1 MYIMSK
7 KNCSN
12 IDKQTI
18 DEYNMPGIILMENAA
33 EQIFR
38 NIRTLGNRYIIFCGN
53 GNNGADGLAIGRKLI
68 FDNKDVLFILLKPR
82 KNPTE
87 EFQVNF
93 NILKS
98 LKVNMMIIDDIDKL
112 DEIQHLIEDFPIV
125 IDSIFGIG
133 LDRKLN
139 DFYFKIIDIINNS
152 NKKIIA
158 VDVPSGLDADSGRPL
173 GSAVKAHITYT
184 VEVIKK
190 GFIEY
195 SALEYLGDLK
205 VIQIGIPENVKQA
218 NNENIYALS
227 RESYRNKL
235 IKRKIYG
242 HKGNY
247 GRAVLVA
254 GSIGCLG
261 AARLATESCIRSGAG
276 LTTLI
281 TSSEGRKLLSG
292 SLVEGMLATFE
303 DNEKVKYLLSKAD
316 AVAFGPGIKEDEES
330 MKILEEIIIDSPSS
344 IIIDA
349 GGINLLS
356 KNKKCLCSV
365 KDKVILTPHPGEMA
379 RLIGKDI
386 SYVEKNRIEC
396 SRAFAKQYK
405 CIVLL
410 KGYNTV
416 ITDGKNVFINK
427 TGNSKMASGGMGDTL
442 TGIITSFI
450 AQGYDVFKATILGAY
465 IHGYVG
471 DKLSNKMFCVNAS
484 HIIEELP
491 YSIEE
496 ILR

>member
-33 EQIFR
+33 EQIFI

-330 MKILEEIIIDSPSS
+330 MKLLEEIIIDSPSS

-416 ITDGKNVFINK
+416 VTDGKNVFINK

-442 TGIITSFI
+442 TGIITALV
-450 AQGYDVFKATILGAY
+450 AQGYSNMDATLLGAY
-465 IHGYVG
+465 IHGLAAEYSAR
-471 DKLSNKMFCVNAS
+471 DR
-484 HIIEELP
+484 
-491 YSIEE
+491 YSIIARDLIES
-496 ILR
+496 IPFVMGTL

>member
-18 DEYNMPGIILMENAA
+18 DEYNMPGIILMENAS

-330 MKILEEIIIDSPSS
+330 MKLLEEIIIDSPSS

-356 KNKKCLCSV
+356 KNKKCLCAV

-416 ITDGKNVFINK
+416 VTDGKNVFINK

-442 TGIITSFI
+442 TGIITALV
-450 AQGYDVFKATILGAY
+450 AQGYSNMDATLLGAY
-465 IHGYVG
+465 IHGLAAEYSAR
-471 DKLSNKMFCVNAS
+471 DR
-484 HIIEELP
+484 
-491 YSIEE
+491 YSIIARDLIES
-496 ILR
+496 IPFVMGNL

>member
-218 NNENIYALS
+218 NDENIYVLS
-227 RESYRNKL
+227 RESYSNKL

-242 HKGNY
+242 HKGDY

-254 GSIGCLG
+254 GSIGYLG

-276 LTTLI
+276 LITLI

-292 SLVEGMLATFE
+292 SLIEGMLATFE
-303 DNEKVKYLLSKAD
+303 DNEKVKYLVSKAD

-330 MKILEEIIIDSPSS
+330 MKLLEEIIIDSPSS

-356 KNKKCLCSV
+356 KNKKCLCAV

-416 ITDGKNVFINK
+416 ITDGKDVFINK

-442 TGIITSFI
+442 TGIITALV
-450 AQGYDVFKATILGAY
+450 AQGYSNMDATLLGAY
-465 IHGYVG
+465 IHGLAAEYSAR
-471 DKLSNKMFCVNAS
+471 DR
-484 HIIEELP
+484 
-491 YSIEE
+491 YSIIARDLIES
-496 ILR
+496 IPFVMGTL

>member
-205 VIQIGIPENVKQA
+205 AIQIGIPENVKQA
-218 NNENIYALS
+218 NDENIYVLS
-227 RESYRNKL
+227 RESYSNKL

-242 HKGNY
+242 HKGDY

-254 GSIGCLG
+254 GSIGYLG

-276 LTTLI
+276 LITLI

-292 SLVEGMLATFE
+292 SLIEGMLATLE
-303 DNEKVKYLLSKAD
+303 DNEKVKYLVSKAD

-330 MKILEEIIIDSPSS
+330 MKLLEEIIIDSPSS

-442 TGIITSFI
+442 TGIITALV
-450 AQGYDVFKATILGAY
+450 AQGYSNMDATLLGAY
-465 IHGYVG
+465 IHGLAAEYSAR
-471 DKLSNKMFCVNAS
+471 DR
-484 HIIEELP
+484 
-491 YSIEE
+491 YSIIARDLIES
-496 ILR
+496 IPFVMGTL

>member
-1 MYIMSK
+1 MSK

-330 MKILEEIIIDSPSS
+330 MKLLEEIIIDSPSS

-356 KNKKCLCSV
+356 KNKKCLCAV

-442 TGIITSFI
+442 TGIITALV
-450 AQGYDVFKATILGAY
+450 AQGYSNMDATLLGAY
-465 IHGYVG
+465 IHGLAAEYSAR
-471 DKLSNKMFCVNAS
+471 DR
-484 HIIEELP
+484 
-491 YSIEE
+491 YSIIARDLIES
-496 ILR
+496 IPFVMGTL

>member
-218 NNENIYALS
+218 NDENIYALS

-330 MKILEEIIIDSPSS
+330 MKLLEEIIIDSPSS

-356 KNKKCLCSV
+356 KNKKCLCAV

-442 TGIITSFI
+442 TGIITALV
-450 AQGYDVFKATILGAY
+450 AQGYSNMDATLLGAY
-465 IHGYVG
+465 IHGLAAEYSAR
-471 DKLSNKMFCVNAS
+471 DR
-484 HIIEELP
+484 
-491 YSIEE
+491 YSIIARDLIES
-496 ILR
+496 IPFVMGTL

>member
-316 AVAFGPGIKEDEES
+316 AVAFGPGIKEYEES
-330 MKILEEIIIDSPSS
+330 MKLLEEIIIDSPSS

-356 KNKKCLCSV
+356 KNKKCLCAV

-442 TGIITSFI
+442 TGIITALV
-450 AQGYDVFKATILGAY
+450 AQGYSNMDATLLGAY
-465 IHGYVG
+465 IHGLAAEYSAR
-471 DKLSNKMFCVNAS
+471 DR
-484 HIIEELP
+484 
-491 YSIEE
+491 YSIIARDLIES
-496 ILR
+496 IPFVMGTL

>member
-316 AVAFGPGIKEDEES
+316 EVAFGPGIKEDEES
-330 MKILEEIIIDSPSS
+330 MKLLEEIIIDSPSS

-356 KNKKCLCSV
+356 KNKKCLCAV

-442 TGIITSFI
+442 TGIITALV
-450 AQGYDVFKATILGAY
+450 AQGYSNMDATLLGAY
-465 IHGYVG
+465 IHGLAAEYSAR
-471 DKLSNKMFCVNAS
+471 DR
-484 HIIEELP
+484 
-491 YSIEE
+491 YSIIARDLIES
-496 ILR
+496 IPFVMGTL

>member
-330 MKILEEIIIDSPSS
+330 MKLLEEIIIDSPSS

-410 KGYNTV
+410 KGYNTDV
-416 ITDGKNVFINK
+416 TDGKNVFINK

-442 TGIITSFI
+442 TGIITALV
-450 AQGYDVFKATILGAY
+450 AQGYSNMDATLLGAY
-465 IHGYVG
+465 IHGLAAEYSAR
-471 DKLSNKMFCVNAS
+471 DR
-484 HIIEELP
+484 
-491 YSIEE
+491 YSIIARDLIES
-496 ILR
+496 IPFVMGTL

>member
-33 EQIFR
+33 EQIFI

-330 MKILEEIIIDSPSS
+330 MKLLEEIIIDSPSS

-416 ITDGKNVFINK
+416 VTDGKNVFINK

-442 TGIITSFI
+442 TGIITALV
-450 AQGYDVFKATILGAY
+450 AQGYSNMDATLLGAY
-465 IHGYVG
+465 IHGLAAEYSAR
-471 DKLSNKMFCVNAS
+471 DR
-484 HIIEELP
+484 
-491 YSIEE
+491 YSIIARELIE
-496 ILR
+496 SIPFVMETL

>member
-218 NNENIYALS
+218 NNENIYVLS
-227 RESYRNKL
+227 RESYSNKL

-242 HKGNY
+242 HKGDY

-254 GSIGCLG
+254 GSIGYLG

-330 MKILEEIIIDSPSS
+330 MKLLEEIIIDSPSS

-356 KNKKCLCSV
+356 KNKKCLCAV

-442 TGIITSFI
+442 TGIITALV
-450 AQGYDVFKATILGAY
+450 AQGYSNMDATLLGAY
-465 IHGYVG
+465 IHGLAAEYSAR
-471 DKLSNKMFCVNAS
+471 DR
-484 HIIEELP
+484 
-491 YSIEE
+491 YSIIARDLIES
-496 ILR
+496 IPFVMGTL

>member
-1 MYIMSK
+1 MK
-7 KNCSN
+7 
-12 IDKQTI
+12 
-18 DEYNMPGIILMENAA
+18 
-33 EQIFR
+33 
-38 NIRTLGNRYIIFCGN
+38 
-53 GNNGADGLAIGRKLI
+53 AD
-68 FDNKDVLFILLKPR
+68 
-82 KNPTE
+82 
-87 EFQVNF
+87 
-93 NILKS
+93 
-98 LKVNMMIIDDIDKL
+98 
-112 DEIQHLIEDFPIV
+112 
-125 IDSIFGIG
+125 
-133 LDRKLN
+133 
-139 DFYFKIIDIINNS
+139 
-152 NKKIIA
+152 
-158 VDVPSGLDADSGRPL
+158 
-173 GSAVKAHITYT
+173 ITYT

-218 NNENIYALS
+218 NDENIYVLS

-330 MKILEEIIIDSPSS
+330 MKLLEEIIIDSPSS

-410 KGYNTV
+410 KGYNTI
-416 ITDGKNVFINK
+416 ITDGRNVFINK

-442 TGIITSFI
+442 TGIITALV
-450 AQGYDVFKATILGAY
+450 AQGYSNMDATLLGAY
-465 IHGYVG
+465 IHGLAAEYSAR
-471 DKLSNKMFCVNAS
+471 DR
-484 HIIEELP
+484 
-491 YSIEE
+491 YSIIARDLIESIPFVME
-496 ILR
+496 TL

>member
-386 SYVEKNRIEC
+386 LYVEKNRIEC

-442 TGIITSFI
+442 TGIITALV
-450 AQGYDVFKATILGAY
+450 AQGYSNMDATLLGAY
-465 IHGYVG
+465 IHGLAAEYSAR
-471 DKLSNKMFCVNAS
+471 DR
-484 HIIEELP
+484 
-491 YSIEE
+491 YSIIARDLIES
-496 ILR
+496 IPFVMGTL

>member
-330 MKILEEIIIDSPSS
+330 MKLLEEIIIDSPSS

-356 KNKKCLCSV
+356 KNKKCLCAV

-416 ITDGKNVFINK
+416 ITDGKDVFINK

-442 TGIITSFI
+442 TGIITALV
-450 AQGYDVFKATILGAY
+450 AQGYSNMDATLLGAY
-465 IHGYVG
+465 IHGLAAEYSAR
-471 DKLSNKMFCVNAS
+471 DR
-484 HIIEELP
+484 
-491 YSIEE
+491 YSIIARDLIES
-496 ILR
+496 IPFVMGTL

>member
-38 NIRTLGNRYIIFCGN
+38 NIRKLGNRYIIFCGN

-442 TGIITSFI
+442 TGIITALV
-450 AQGYDVFKATILGAY
+450 AQGYSNMDATLLGAY
-465 IHGYVG
+465 IHGLAAEYSAR
-471 DKLSNKMFCVNAS
+471 DR
-484 HIIEELP
+484 
-491 YSIEE
+491 YSIIARDLIES
-496 ILR
+496 IPFVMGTL

>member
-1 MYIMSK
+1 M
-7 KNCSN
+7 
-12 IDKQTI
+12 
-18 DEYNMPGIILMENAA
+18 
-33 EQIFR
+33 
-38 NIRTLGNRYIIFCGN
+38 GNRYIIFCGN

-330 MKILEEIIIDSPSS
+330 MKLLEEIIIDSPSS

-356 KNKKCLCSV
+356 KNKKCLCAV

-442 TGIITSFI
+442 TGIITALV
-450 AQGYDVFKATILGAY
+450 AQGYSNMDATLLGAY
-465 IHGYVG
+465 IHGLAAEYSAR
-471 DKLSNKMFCVNAS
+471 DR
-484 HIIEELP
+484 
-491 YSIEE
+491 YSIIARDLIES
-496 ILR
+496 IPFVMGTL

>member
-87 EFQVNF
+87 EFQINF

-330 MKILEEIIIDSPSS
+330 MKLLEEIIIDSPSS

-356 KNKKCLCSV
+356 KNKKCLCAV

-442 TGIITSFI
+442 TGIITALV
-450 AQGYDVFKATILGAY
+450 AQGYSNMDATLLGAY
-465 IHGYVG
+465 IHGLAAEYSAR
-471 DKLSNKMFCVNAS
+471 DR
-484 HIIEELP
+484 
-491 YSIEE
+491 YSIIARDLIES
-496 ILR
+496 IPFVMGTL

>member
-7 KNCSN
+7 KKCSN

-330 MKILEEIIIDSPSS
+330 MKLLEEIIIDSPSS

-356 KNKKCLCSV
+356 KNKKCLCAV

-416 ITDGKNVFINK
+416 VTDGKNVFINK

-442 TGIITSFI
+442 TGIITALV
-450 AQGYDVFKATILGAY
+450 AQGYSNMDATLLGAY
-465 IHGYVG
+465 IHGLAAEYSAR
-471 DKLSNKMFCVNAS
+471 DR
-484 HIIEELP
+484 
-491 YSIEE
+491 YSIIARDLIES
-496 ILR
+496 IPFVMGTL

>member
-1 MYIMSK
+1 MYIMSR

-38 NIRTLGNRYIIFCGN
+38 NISTLENRYIIFCGN
-53 GNNGADGLAIGRKLI
+53 GNNGADGLAVGRKLI
-68 FDNKDVLFILLKPR
+68 LDNKDVLFVLIKPR
-82 KNPTE
+82 ENPSE
-87 EFQVNF
+87 EFQINF

-98 LKVNMMIIDDIDKL
+98 LNSNMLIIDDIDKL
-112 DEIQHLIEDFPIV
+112 DEIQQLIEEFPIV

-139 DFYFKIIDIINNS
+139 DFYIKIIDIINNS
-152 NKKIIA
+152 KKKIIA
-158 VDVPSGLDADSGRPL
+158 VDVPSGLDADTGRPL
-173 GSAVKAHITYT
+173 GNAVKADITYT

-218 NNENIYALS
+218 NDENIYVLS

-330 MKILEEIIIDSPSS
+330 MKLLEEIIIDSPSS

-410 KGYNTV
+410 KGYNTI
-416 ITDGKNVFINK
+416 ITDGRNVFINK

-442 TGIITSFI
+442 TGIITALV
-450 AQGYDVFKATILGAY
+450 AQGYSNMDATLLGAY
-465 IHGYVG
+465 IHGLAAEYSAR
-471 DKLSNKMFCVNAS
+471 DR
-484 HIIEELP
+484 
-491 YSIEE
+491 YSIIARDLIESIPFVME
-496 ILR
+496 TL

>member
-1 MYIMSK
+1 
-7 KNCSN
+7 
-12 IDKQTI
+12 
-18 DEYNMPGIILMENAA
+18 MENAA

-205 VIQIGIPENVKQA
+205 AIQIGIPENVKQA
-218 NNENIYALS
+218 NDENIYVLS
-227 RESYRNKL
+227 RESYSNKL

-242 HKGNY
+242 HKGDY

-254 GSIGCLG
+254 GSIGYLG

-276 LTTLI
+276 LITLI

-292 SLVEGMLATFE
+292 SLIEGMLATLE
-303 DNEKVKYLLSKAD
+303 DNEKVKYLVSKAD

-330 MKILEEIIIDSPSS
+330 MKLLEEIIIDSPSS

-416 ITDGKNVFINK
+416 ITDGKDVFINK

-442 TGIITSFI
+442 TGIITALV
-450 AQGYDVFKATILGAY
+450 AQGYSNMDATLLGAY
-465 IHGYVG
+465 IHGLAAEYSAR
-471 DKLSNKMFCVNAS
+471 DR
-484 HIIEELP
+484 
-491 YSIEE
+491 YSIIARDLIESIPFVME
-496 ILR
+496 TL

>member
-205 VIQIGIPENVKQA
+205 AIQIGIPENVKQA
-218 NNENIYALS
+218 NDENIYVLG
-227 RESYRNKL
+227 RESYSNKL

-242 HKGNY
+242 HKGDY

-330 MKILEEIIIDSPSS
+330 MKLLEEIIIDSPSS

-356 KNKKCLCSV
+356 KNKKCLCAV

-416 ITDGKNVFINK
+416 ITDGKDVFINK

-442 TGIITSFI
+442 TGIITALV
-450 AQGYDVFKATILGAY
+450 AQGYSNMDATLLGAY
-465 IHGYVG
+465 IHGLAAEYSAR
-471 DKLSNKMFCVNAS
+471 DR
-484 HIIEELP
+484 
-491 YSIEE
+491 YSIIARDLIES
-496 ILR
+496 IPFVMGTL

>member
-33 EQIFR
+33 EQIFI

-53 GNNGADGLAIGRKLI
+53 GNNGADVLAIGRKLI

-442 TGIITSFI
+442 TGIITALV
-450 AQGYDVFKATILGAY
+450 AQGYSNMDATLLGAY
-465 IHGYVG
+465 IHGLAAEYSAR
-471 DKLSNKMFCVNAS
+471 DR
-484 HIIEELP
+484 
-491 YSIEE
+491 YSIIARDLIES
-496 ILR
+496 IPFVMGTL

>member
-316 AVAFGPGIKEDEES
+316 AVAFGPGIKEDEVS
-330 MKILEEIIIDSPSS
+330 MKLLEEIIIDSPSS

-416 ITDGKNVFINK
+416 ITDGKNAFINK

-442 TGIITSFI
+442 TGIITALV
-450 AQGYDVFKATILGAY
+450 AQGYSNMDATLLGAY
-465 IHGYVG
+465 IHGLAAEYSAR
-471 DKLSNKMFCVNAS
+471 DR
-484 HIIEELP
+484 
-491 YSIEE
+491 YSIIARDLIES
-496 ILR
+496 IPFVMGTL

>member
-330 MKILEEIIIDSPSS
+330 MKLLEEIIIDSPSS

-396 SRAFAKQYK
+396 SRDFAKQYK

-416 ITDGKNVFINK
+416 VTDGKNVFINK

-442 TGIITSFI
+442 TGIITALV
-450 AQGYDVFKATILGAY
+450 AQGYSNMDATLLGAY
-465 IHGYVG
+465 IHGLAAEYSAR
-471 DKLSNKMFCVNAS
+471 DR
-484 HIIEELP
+484 
-491 YSIEE
+491 YSIIARDLIES
-496 ILR
+496 IPFVMGTL

>member
-18 DEYNMPGIILMENAA
+18 DEYNMPGIILMENVA

-330 MKILEEIIIDSPSS
+330 MKLLEEIIIDSPSS

-356 KNKKCLCSV
+356 KNKKCLCAV

-442 TGIITSFI
+442 TGIITALV
-450 AQGYDVFKATILGAY
+450 AQGYSNMDATLLGAY
-465 IHGYVG
+465 IHGLAAEYSAR
-471 DKLSNKMFCVNAS
+471 DR
-484 HIIEELP
+484 
-491 YSIEE
+491 YSIIARDLIES
-496 ILR
+496 IPFVMGTL

>member
-281 TSSEGRKLLSG
+281 TSSEARKILSG

-330 MKILEEIIIDSPSS
+330 MKLLEEIIIDSPSS

-356 KNKKCLCSV
+356 KNKKCLCAV

-442 TGIITSFI
+442 TGIITALV
-450 AQGYDVFKATILGAY
+450 AQGYSNMDATLLGAY
-465 IHGYVG
+465 IHGLAAEYSAR
-471 DKLSNKMFCVNAS
+471 DR
-484 HIIEELP
+484 
-491 YSIEE
+491 YSIIARDLIES
-496 ILR
+496 IPFVMGTL

>member
-442 TGIITSFI
+442 TGIITALV
-450 AQGYDVFKATILGAY
+450 AQGYSNMDATLLGAY
-465 IHGYVG
+465 IHGLAAEYSAR
-471 DKLSNKMFCVNAS
+471 DR
-484 HIIEELP
+484 
-491 YSIEE
+491 YSIIARDLIES
-496 ILR
+496 ISFVMGTL

>member
-442 TGIITSFI
+442 TGIITALV
-450 AQGYDVFKATILGAY
+450 AQGYSNMDATLLGAY
-465 IHGYVG
+465 IHGLAAEYS
-471 DKLSNKMFCVNAS
+471 DRDR
-484 HIIEELP
+484 
-491 YSIEE
+491 YSIIARDLIES
-496 ILR
+496 IPFVMGTL

>member
-38 NIRTLGNRYIIFCGN
+38 NIRTLENRYIIFCGN
-53 GNNGADGLAIGRKLI
+53 GNNGADGLAVGRKLI
-68 FDNKDVLFILLKPR
+68 LDNKDVLFVLIKPR
-82 KNPTE
+82 ENPSE
-87 EFQVNF
+87 EFQINF

-98 LKVNMMIIDDIDKL
+98 LNSNMLIIDDIDKL
-112 DEIQHLIEDFPIV
+112 DEIQQLIEEFPIV

-139 DFYFKIIDIINNS
+139 DFYIKIIDIINNS
-152 NKKIIA
+152 KKKIIA
-158 VDVPSGLDADSGRPL
+158 VDVPSGLDADTGRPL
-173 GSAVKAHITYT
+173 GNAVKADITYT

-218 NNENIYALS
+218 NDENIYALS

-330 MKILEEIIIDSPSS
+330 MKLLEEIIIDSPSS

-442 TGIITSFI
+442 TGIITALV
-450 AQGYDVFKATILGAY
+450 AQGYSNMDATLLGAY
-465 IHGYVG
+465 IHGLAAEYSAR
-471 DKLSNKMFCVNAS
+471 DR
-484 HIIEELP
+484 
-491 YSIEE
+491 YSIIARDLIESIPFVME
-496 ILR
+496 TL

>member
-82 KNPTE
+82 ENPSE
-87 EFQVNF
+87 EFQINF

-98 LKVNMMIIDDIDKL
+98 LNANMIIIDNIDKL
-112 DEIQHLIEDFPIV
+112 DEIQQLIEEFPIV

-139 DFYFKIIDIINNS
+139 DFYLKIIDIINNS

-205 VIQIGIPENVKQA
+205 AIQIGIPENVKQA
-218 NNENIYALS
+218 NDENIYVLS
-227 RESYRNKL
+227 RESYSNKL

-242 HKGNY
+242 HKGDY

-254 GSIGCLG
+254 GSIGYLG

-276 LTTLI
+276 LITLI

-292 SLVEGMLATFE
+292 SLIEGMLATLE
-303 DNEKVKYLLSKAD
+303 DNEKVKYLVSKAD

-330 MKILEEIIIDSPSS
+330 MKLLEEIIIDSPSS

-416 ITDGKNVFINK
+416 ITDGKDVFINK

-442 TGIITSFI
+442 TGIITALV
-450 AQGYDVFKATILGAY
+450 AQGYSNMDATLLGAY
-465 IHGYVG
+465 IHGLAAEYSYR
-471 DKLSNKMFCVNAS
+471 DR
-484 HIIEELP
+484 
-491 YSIEE
+491 YSIIARDLIESIPFVME
-496 ILR
+496 TL

>member
-205 VIQIGIPENVKQA
+205 AIQIGIPENVKQA
-218 NNENIYALS
+218 NDENIYVLS
-227 RESYRNKL
+227 RESYSNKL

-242 HKGNY
+242 HKGDY

-254 GSIGCLG
+254 GSIGYLG

-276 LTTLI
+276 LITLI

-292 SLVEGMLATFE
+292 SLIEGMLATLE
-303 DNEKVKYLLSKAD
+303 DNEKVKYLVSKAD

-330 MKILEEIIIDSPSS
+330 MKLLEEIIIDSPSS

-356 KNKKCLCSV
+356 KNKKCLCAV

-416 ITDGKNVFINK
+416 ITDGKDVFINK

-442 TGIITSFI
+442 TGIITALV
-450 AQGYDVFKATILGAY
+450 AQGYSNMDATLLGAY
-465 IHGYVG
+465 IHGLAAEYSAR
-471 DKLSNKMFCVNAS
+471 DR
-484 HIIEELP
+484 
-491 YSIEE
+491 YSIIARDLIESIPFVME
-496 ILR
+496 TL

>member
-133 LDRKLN
+133 LDRRLN

-330 MKILEEIIIDSPSS
+330 MKLLEEIIIDSPSS

-356 KNKKCLCSV
+356 KNKKCLCAV

-442 TGIITSFI
+442 TGIITALV
-450 AQGYDVFKATILGAY
+450 AQGYSNMDATLLGAY
-465 IHGYVG
+465 IHGLAAEYSAR
-471 DKLSNKMFCVNAS
+471 DR
-484 HIIEELP
+484 
-491 YSIEE
+491 YSIIARDLIES
-496 ILR
+496 IPFVMGTL

>member
-330 MKILEEIIIDSPSS
+330 MKLLEEIIIDSPSS

-356 KNKKCLCSV
+356 KNKKCLCAV

-416 ITDGKNVFINK
+416 VTDGKNVFINK

-442 TGIITSFI
+442 TGIITALV
-450 AQGYDVFKATILGAY
+450 AQGYSNMDATLLGAY
-465 IHGYVG
+465 IHGLAAEYSAR
-471 DKLSNKMFCVNAS
+471 DR
-484 HIIEELP
+484 
-491 YSIEE
+491 YSIIARDLIES
-496 ILR
+496 IPFVMGTL

>member
-38 NIRTLGNRYIIFCGN
+38 NIRTLENRYIIFCGN

-82 KNPTE
+82 ENPSE
-87 EFQVNF
+87 EFQINF

-98 LKVNMMIIDDIDKL
+98 LNANMIIIDNIDKL
-112 DEIQHLIEDFPIV
+112 DEIQQLIEEFPIV

-139 DFYFKIIDIINNS
+139 DFYLKIIDIINNS
-152 NKKIIA
+152 KKKIIA

-292 SLVEGMLATFE
+292 SLVEGMLATLE
-303 DNEKVKYLLSKAD
+303 DNEKVKYLVSKAD

-330 MKILEEIIIDSPSS
+330 MKLLEEIIIDSPSS

-416 ITDGKNVFINK
+416 ITDGKDVFINK

-442 TGIITSFI
+442 TGIITALV
-450 AQGYDVFKATILGAY
+450 AQGYSNMDATLLGAY
-465 IHGYVG
+465 IHGLAAEYSSR
-471 DKLSNKMFCVNAS
+471 DR
-484 HIIEELP
+484 
-491 YSIEE
+491 YSIIARDLIESIPFVME
-496 ILR
+496 TL

>member
-330 MKILEEIIIDSPSS
+330 MKLLEEIIIDSPSS

-356 KNKKCLCSV
+356 KNKKCLCAV

-396 SRAFAKQYK
+396 SRAFANQYK

-442 TGIITSFI
+442 TGIITALV
-450 AQGYDVFKATILGAY
+450 AQGYSNMDATLLGAY
-465 IHGYVG
+465 IHGLAAEYSAR
-471 DKLSNKMFCVNAS
+471 DR
-484 HIIEELP
+484 
-491 YSIEE
+491 YSIIARDLIES
-496 ILR
+496 IPFVMGTL

>member
-330 MKILEEIIIDSPSS
+330 MKLLEEIIIDSPSS

-356 KNKKCLCSV
+356 KNKKCLCAV

-416 ITDGKNVFINK
+416 VTDGKNVFINK

-442 TGIITSFI
+442 TGIITALV
-450 AQGYDVFKATILGAY
+450 AQGYSNMDATLLGAY
-465 IHGYVG
+465 IHGLAAEYSAR
-471 DKLSNKMFCVNAS
+471 DR
-484 HIIEELP
+484 
-491 YSIEE
+491 YSIIARDLIES
-496 ILR
+496 IPFVMGNL

>member
-18 DEYNMPGIILMENAA
+18 DEYNMPGIILMENVA

-330 MKILEEIIIDSPSS
+330 MKLLEEIIIDSPSS

-356 KNKKCLCSV
+356 KNKKCLCAV

-442 TGIITSFI
+442 TGIITALV
-450 AQGYDVFKATILGAY
+450 AQGYSNMDATLLGAY
-465 IHGYVG
+465 IHGLEAEYSAR
-471 DKLSNKMFCVNAS
+471 DR
-484 HIIEELP
+484 
-491 YSIEE
+491 YSIIARDLIES
-496 ILR
+496 IPFVMGTL

>member
-33 EQIFR
+33 EQIFI

-330 MKILEEIIIDSPSS
+330 MKLLEEIIIDSPSS

-442 TGIITSFI
+442 TGIITALV
-450 AQGYDVFKATILGAY
+450 AQGYSNMDATLLGAY
-465 IHGYVG
+465 IHGLAAEYSAR
-471 DKLSNKMFCVNAS
+471 DR
-484 HIIEELP
+484 
-491 YSIEE
+491 YSIIARDLIESIPFVME
-496 ILR
+496 TL

>member
-1 MYIMSK
+1 MYIMSR

-38 NIRTLGNRYIIFCGN
+38 NISTLENRYIIFCGN
-53 GNNGADGLAIGRKLI
+53 GNNGADGLAVGRKLI
-68 FDNKDVLFILLKPR
+68 LDNKDVLFVLIKPR
-82 KNPTE
+82 ENPSE
-87 EFQVNF
+87 EFQINF

-98 LKVNMMIIDDIDKL
+98 LNSNMLIIDDIDKL
-112 DEIQHLIEDFPIV
+112 DEIQQLIEEFPIV

-139 DFYFKIIDIINNS
+139 DFYIKIIDIINNS
-152 NKKIIA
+152 KKKIIA
-158 VDVPSGLDADSGRPL
+158 VDVPSGLDADTGRPL
-173 GSAVKAHITYT
+173 GNAVKADITYT

-218 NNENIYALS
+218 NDENIYVLS

-292 SLVEGMLATFE
+292 SLIEGMLATLE
-303 DNEKVKYLLSKAD
+303 DDEKVKYLLSKAD

-330 MKILEEIIIDSPSS
+330 MKLLEEIIIDSPSS

-410 KGYNTV
+410 KGYNTI
-416 ITDGKNVFINK
+416 ITDGRNVFINK

-442 TGIITSFI
+442 TGIITALV
-450 AQGYDVFKATILGAY
+450 AQGYSNMDATLLGAY
-465 IHGYVG
+465 IHGLAAEYSAR
-471 DKLSNKMFCVNAS
+471 DR
-484 HIIEELP
+484 
-491 YSIEE
+491 YSIIARDLIESIPFVME
-496 ILR
+496 TL

>member
-316 AVAFGPGIKEDEES
+316 SVAFGPGIKEDEES
-330 MKILEEIIIDSPSS
+330 MKLLEEIIIDSPSS

-356 KNKKCLCSV
+356 KNKKCLCAV

-442 TGIITSFI
+442 TGIITALV
-450 AQGYDVFKATILGAY
+450 AQGYSNMDATLLGAY
-465 IHGYVG
+465 IHGLAAEYSAR
-471 DKLSNKMFCVNAS
+471 DR
-484 HIIEELP
+484 
-491 YSIEE
+491 YSIIARDLIES
-496 ILR
+496 IPFVMGTL